1 VVDATAIAFLSCVG
15 VAALA
20 RAQARCQARGLDFA
34 VVAAGRAVL
43 RPLQVTGMDQLVKIF
58 PSLQA
63 ARRASDRH

>member
-1 VVDATAIAFLSCVG
+1 
-15 VAALA
+15 
-20 RAQARCQARGLDFA
+20 
-34 VVAAGRAVL
+34 VL